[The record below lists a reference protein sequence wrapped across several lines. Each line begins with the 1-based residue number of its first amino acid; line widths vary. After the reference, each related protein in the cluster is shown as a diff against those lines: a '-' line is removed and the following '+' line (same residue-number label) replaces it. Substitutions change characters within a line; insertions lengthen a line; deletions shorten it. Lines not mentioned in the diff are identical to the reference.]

1 MCGIL
6 VSYSKNKSIDFD
18 NFRKSLELQKH
29 RGPDNTGVI
38 SVSDKLIIGN
48 VRLSITDLSKN
59 SNQPMVNDATSNII
73 SFNGDIYN
81 YVELRD
87 YLKKKGVS
95 FFSNGD
101 TEVLLKYLEY
111 KGTVGINELNG
122 KWAFVFYNKKDN
134 KLIVSRDRFGKQPL
148 YYYNDGETI
157 IFSSEIKSIYNL
169 LKKKRALRKNIINDY
184 LKFGYIP
191 NENKETIYHKI
202 NRILPGVTAKI
213 DLNQN
218 NIVLDFKKENTIKNY
233 LEKDSSSN
241 LKELIYDAVKIR
253 LRTDVKN
260 AVVVSGG
267 IDSTLISSIAH
278 KIDKDI
284 LFVSGDAGIGKD
296 LYFSRK
302 LAKDLKIHLE
312 EIKFNFDHD
321 IVNRIEKMTN
331 IFEIPLN
338 LNGQVIAMNILYE
351 KVSSLGIKVLL
362 DGTGGDEIYAG
373 YFDRYTQCFINSL
386 VTKKKFNELFQF
398 IFYSIKYKQVSYK
411 LIIKYLAQKFGNSLF
426 NLNFKN
432 KLFKFIKLDHDL
444 NPSRKDKIFYSLEE
458 YQLWD
463 NEFGTMPMQLQ
474 LSDSNAMMYSMTT
487 RNPLL
492 DYRQIYNINNQ
503 TNLKFYKGYNK
514 YLLRNEITNNISQEI
529 KWRRDKQPLRWFGE
543 DILFNKYEKLV
554 KENVL
559 DSELLKNFYDR
570 KNIENLCNNKM
581 LKKNKELFL
590 RLFALSMLGK
600 VYNCEIN

>member
-6 VSYSKNKSIDFD
+6 VSYSKSQLIDID

-59 SNQPMVNDATSNII
+59 SNQPMVSDITSNII

-101 TEVLLKYLEY
+101 TEVLLKYLEL
-111 KGTVGINELNG
+111 KGTRGITELNG
-122 KWAFVFYNKKDN
+122 KWAFVFYNKREN

-148 YYYNDGETI
+148 YYYNDNETI
-157 IFSSEIKSIYNL
+157 IFSSEVKSIYNL
-169 LKKKRALRKNIINDY
+169 LKKKRVLRKNIINDY

-191 NENKETIYHKI
+191 NENEETIYHQI
-202 NRILPGVTAKI
+202 NRILPGVTANI

-218 NIVLDFKKENTIKNY
+218 NIKFEFKKENTIKNY
-233 LEKDSSSN
+233 LEKNSSSN
-241 LKELIYDAVKIR
+241 LDDLIYDAVKIR

-267 IDSTLISSIAH
+267 VDSTLISTTAH
-278 KIDKDI
+278 KIDKNI
-284 LFVSGDAGIGKD
+284 SFISGDAGIGKD

-302 LAKDLKIHLE
+302 LAEDLNIHLE

-321 IVNRIEKMTN
+321 IVTRIEKMTK

-351 KVSSLGIKVLL
+351 N
-362 DGTGGDEIYAG
+362 T
-373 YFDRYTQCFINSL
+373 
-386 VTKKKFNELFQF
+386 
-398 IFYSIKYKQVSYK
+398 
-411 LIIKYLAQKFGNSLF
+411 
-426 NLNFKN
+426 
-432 KLFKFIKLDHDL
+432 
-444 NPSRKDKIFYSLEE
+444 P
-458 YQLWD
+458 
-463 NEFGTMPMQLQ
+463 
-474 LSDSNAMMYSMTT
+474 
-487 RNPLL
+487 
-492 DYRQIYNINNQ
+492 
-503 TNLKFYKGYNK
+503 
-514 YLLRNEITNNISQEI
+514 
-529 KWRRDKQPLRWFGE
+529 
-543 DILFNKYEKLV
+543 
-554 KENVL
+554 
-559 DSELLKNFYDR
+559 
-570 KNIENLCNNKM
+570 
-581 LKKNKELFL
+581 
-590 RLFALSMLGK
+590 
-600 VYNCEIN
+600 

>member
-6 VSYSKNKSIDFD
+6 VSYSKNEFIDIDKF
-18 NFRKSLELQKH
+18 KESLELQKH
-29 RGPDNTGVI
+29 RGPDNTGI
-38 SVSDKLIIGN
+38 IRVSDKLIIGN

-59 SNQPMVNDATSNII
+59 SNQPMLNKHTSNVI

-81 YVELRD
+81 YIELRD
-87 YLKKKGVS
+87 YLKKKGTNFIS
-95 FFSNGD
+95 KGD
-101 TEVLLKYLEY
+101 TEVLLKYLEL
-111 KGTVGINELNG
+111 KGINGINELNG
-122 KWAFVFYNKKDN
+122 KWAFVFYIKKEN

-148 YYYNDGETI
+148 YYYNDKKSI

-169 LKKKRALRKNIINDY
+169 INKKRTIRKNIVSDF
-184 LKFGYIP
+184 LKFGYIE
-191 NENKETIYHKI
+191 NENKETFYHHI
-202 NRILPGVTAKI
+202 NRILPGVTAI
-213 DLNQN
+213 VDLNQN
-218 NIVLDFKKENTIKNY
+218 NIDLKFTKQNTIRNY
-233 LEKDSSSN
+233 LEKKSSLN
-241 LKELIYDAVKIR
+241 LKDLIYDAVKLR

-267 IDSTLISSIAH
+267 VDSTLISTTAH
-278 KIDKDI
+278 KIDKNI
-284 LFVSGDAGIGKD
+284 SFISGDAGIGRD

-302 LAKDLKIHLE
+302 LANDLNIHLE

-321 IVNRIEKMTN
+321 IVTRIEKMTN

-338 LNGQVIAMNILYE
+338 LNGQVVAMNILYE
-351 KVSSLGIKVLL
+351 KVSNLGIKVLL
-362 DGTGGDEIYAG
+362 DGSGGDEIYAG

-386 VTKKKFNELFQF
+386 VINKKFKELFEF
-398 IFYSIKYKQVSYK
+398 IFYTIRYKQTSFK

-463 NEFGTMPMQLQ
+463 NEFGTMPLQLQ

-514 YLLRNEITNNISQEI
+514 YLLRNEITNDISREI
-529 KWRRDKQPLRWFGE
+529 KWRRDKQPLRWSGSK
-543 DILFNKYEKLV
+543 ILFTKYENVV

-559 DSELLKNFYDR
+559 DSDLLKNFYTKKKLEYIC
-570 KNIENLCNNKM
+570 KNNT
-581 LKKNKELFL
+581 LKKNKDLFL

-600 VYNCEIN
+600 VYKCEIN